1 MQNLESLIAMIISEI
16 LIIVMYVIIRRT
28 NRKNN
33 LQKAFNLMLL
43 LMFIWTLGSI
53 LQILFQDVPEIDP
66 TFFEKIAC

>member
-33 LQKAFNLMLL
+33 LQKAL
-43 LMFIWTLGSI
+43 TLCY
-53 LQILFQDVPEIDP
+53 F
-66 TFFEKIAC
+66 